1 MILLYI
7 YMYIKTCGWNV
18 AIIRTGMRSTYAANA
33 GRAYAWSVYV
43 DPLPVCREGYQ
54 SQPGRILWRKLTCLF
69 VFICLFFAGVVFG
82 LSSVYVQGGNRISTM
97 FSALAVRNI
106 MLGVPSGCFTGS
118 FWYGGIQCTV
128 FHFLQTFL
136 LSGHTLPYLP
146 EWTYGPG
153 FVRPFTTPFQAVA
166 NLRIIWI
173 CCRFLLPWRK
183 LPYCRK
189 NIFHYFLLKYIKQ
202 PVFQN
207 NSILYFVFFLL
218 NCTFDVSVCFCW
230 SDRSISFSLSGL
242 WRSDWCYSKM
252 SYEHAV
258 RHMYRFKGWPLPAL
272 LQRKGLQNT
281 ETGLNT
287 SFLSFFICEETG
299 EKCIP
304 CRPDSVW

>member
-106 MLGVPSGCFTGS
+106 MPGVPSGCFTGS

-189 NIFHYFLLKYIKQ
+189 NIFHYLFVKIYKTSRVSKQFDPLFCFLVKLHFWCVCMFLLKWPQYFIFPFR
-202 PVFQN
+202 PVKVRLMLFK
-207 NSILYFVFFLL
+207 
-218 NCTFDVSVCFCW
+218 DVIWTCRE
-230 SDRSISFSLSGL
+230 D
-242 WRSDWCYSKM
+242 
-252 SYEHAV
+252 
-258 RHMYRFKGWPLPAL
+258 MYRFKGWPLPAL

>member
-1 MILLYI
+1 MEYSARYSIFYRHSYCRGTRCLIFLSELMGPALSDLSLLLSRRLRTFGLYG
-7 YMYIKTCGWNV
+7 YV
-18 AIIRTGMRSTYAANA
+18 AASF
-33 GRAYAWSVYV
+33 
-43 DPLPVCREGYQ
+43 CREG
-54 SQPGRILWRKLTCLF
+54 SSRIAGRIY
-69 VFICLFFAGVVFG
+69 
-82 LSSVYVQGGNRISTM
+82 S
-97 FSALAVRNI
+97 
-106 MLGVPSGCFTGS
+106 
-118 FWYGGIQCTV
+118 
-128 FHFLQTFL
+128 
-136 LSGHTLPYLP
+136 
-146 EWTYGPG
+146 
-153 FVRPFTTPFQAVA
+153 
-166 NLRIIWI
+166 II
-173 CCRFLLPWRK
+173 
-183 LPYCRK
+183 
-189 NIFHYFLLKYIKQ
+189 FLLKYIKH

-207 NSILYFVFFLL
+207 NSILYFVFLL
-218 NCTFDVSVCFCW
+218 NCTFNVSVCFCW

>member
-97 FSALAVRNI
+97 FSALTVRNI
-106 MLGVPSGCFTGS
+106 MPGVPSGCFTGS

-128 FHFLQTFL
+128 FHFYRHSYCRGTRCLIFLSELMGPALSDLSLL
-136 LSGHTLPYLP
+136 LSRRLRTFGL
-146 EWTYGPG
+146 YGY
-153 FVRPFTTPFQAVA
+153 VA
-166 NLRIIWI
+166 ASFCREGSSRIAGRIYSI
-173 CCRFLLPWRK
+173 
-183 LPYCRK
+183 
-189 NIFHYFLLKYIKQ
+189 IFLLKYIKH

-207 NSILYFVFFLL
+207 NSILYFVFFIKLYFWCVCMFLL
-218 NCTFDVSVCFCW
+218 KWPQYFIFPFRPVKVRLMLFKDVIWTCREAHVQVQGLTPSCT
-230 SDRSISFSLSGL
+230 I
-242 WRSDWCYSKM
+242 
-252 SYEHAV
+252 A
-258 RHMYRFKGWPLPAL
+258 
-272 LQRKGLQNT
+272 T
-281 ETGLNT
+281 
-287 SFLSFFICEETG
+287 
-299 EKCIP
+299 
-304 CRPDSVW
+304 

>member
-1 MILLYI
+1 MLLLSGQG
-7 YMYIKTCGWNV
+7 CGQPMQQ
-18 AIIRTGMRSTYAANA
+18 MREGLMHGVCMWIPSRFA
-33 GRAYAWSVYV
+33 GRV
-43 DPLPVCREGYQ
+43 YQ

-207 NSILYFVFFLL
+207 NSILYFVFFVKLYFWCVCMFLL
-218 NCTFDVSVCFCW
+218 KWPQYFIFPFRPVKVRLMLFKDVIWTCREAHVQVQGLTPSCT
-230 SDRSISFSLSGL
+230 I
-242 WRSDWCYSKM
+242 
-252 SYEHAV
+252 A
-258 RHMYRFKGWPLPAL
+258 
-272 LQRKGLQNT
+272 T
-281 ETGLNT
+281 
-287 SFLSFFICEETG
+287 
-299 EKCIP
+299 
-304 CRPDSVW
+304 